1 MKRLHLKAEAEAE
14 LIDAAIYYEQ
24 QRPGLG
30 FRFER
35 EIDALF
41 ERISANPL
49 QFPEVDEGRRRA
61 LLRPFP
67 YGVFYT
73 VDQDQVTILAVFHLR
88 RNPDVWKSR

>member
-1 MKRLHLKAEAEAE
+1 MKRFHLIAEAEAE
-14 LIDAAIYYEQ
+14 LLDAGVYYEQ
-24 QRPGLG
+24 QQPGLG

-41 ERISANPL
+41 ERIINNPL
-49 QFPEVDEGRRRA
+49 QFPEIDEGRRRA

-88 RNPDVWKSR
+88 RNPDVLKSR